1 MTIEIET
8 GKLAISPNLL
18 EDISF
23 LKHENA
29 LAEKESVLN
38 SPYWIEELLGIL
50 LDLIKRHTVK
60 G

>member
-38 SPYWIEELLGIL
+38 SPYWIQDYYEYFWI
-50 LDLIKRHTVK
+50 
-60 G
+60 